1 MDLRVEQVLE
11 RLKNYKPEKII
22 LFGSRA
28 KKTFDP
34 YSDIDLIII
43 KKTKKRFLDRVKDV
57 IKIINPDFAI
67 DIFVYTPG
75 EFNKMISEGNS
86 FLEYAIKDGQVLYEK
101 L

>member
-1 MDLRVEQVLE
+1 MDLRIEQVLE

-43 KKTKKRFLDRVKDV
+43 KNTKKRFLDRVKDV

-75 EFNKMISEGNS
+75 
-86 FLEYAIKDGQVLYEK
+86 
-101 L
+101 

>member
-1 MDLRVEQVLE
+1 M
-11 RLKNYKPEKII
+11 
-22 LFGSRA
+22 
-28 KKTFDP
+28 
-34 YSDIDLIII
+34 
-43 KKTKKRFLDRVKDV
+43 DV